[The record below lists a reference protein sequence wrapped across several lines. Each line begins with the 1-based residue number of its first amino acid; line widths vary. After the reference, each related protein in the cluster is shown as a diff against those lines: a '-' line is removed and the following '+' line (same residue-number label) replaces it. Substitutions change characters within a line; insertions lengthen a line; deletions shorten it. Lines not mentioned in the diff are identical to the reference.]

1 MGFDILASGHNLN
14 PMIRNLFAVPAIAAA
29 ALFAAACSKSE
40 RADFV
45 SIGTA
50 PPGGAFFVVGGA
62 ISEVLNAHSE
72 GNRWQVNSESTM
84 GSQENISRLA
94 KGELD
99 LAMSNAAI
107 TYFAVRGEGEW
118 KEKQAVQA
126 VMTLAPN
133 VAMFITTKNSG
144 ITRIADLKGKRVV
157 IGPAGAGFESFVMPI
172 LAAHGL
178 SGSDITALNATQAGA
193 VDMLADGSAAAVFLG
208 GAVPTASISQAATS
222 QDIAFIPF
230 DEEVKEKLIR
240 DYAFFHAASI
250 PGGTY
255 RGLDEDFHGLNVGSM
270 HLITAADQDEDL
282 VYRFTK
288 TLYENREEVVAKHP
302 AGKAIHPANVIRNT
316 GTDFHPGAI
325 RYYKEIGIWKEDAA
339 AE

>member
-1 MGFDILASGHNLN
+1 MKFPRL
-14 PMIRNLFAVPAIAAA
+14 AA
-29 ALFAAACSKSE
+29 ALALLLTACSDSE

-45 SIGTA
+45 SLGTA

-62 ISEVLNAHSE
+62 LSEVLNAHAE
-72 GNRWQVNSESTM
+72 GNNWKVTAESTM

-99 LAMSNAAI
+99 IAMSNAAI

-118 KEKQAVQA
+118 KSKQPVKA

-133 VAMFITTKNSG
+133 VAMFITTKSSG
-144 ITRIADLKGKRVV
+144 ITSIAQLKGKRVV
-157 IGPAGAGFESFVMPI
+157 IGPAGAGFEGFVMPI
-172 LAAHGL
+172 LAAHGVAA
-178 SGSDITALNATQAGA
+178 SDITPLNATQSGA

-208 GAVPTASISQAATS
+208 GAVPTASISQAAAS
-222 QDIAFIPF
+222 QDIVLLPY
-230 DEEVKEKLIR
+230 DEEAKKTLIR
-240 DYAFFHAASI
+240 DYEFFQPATI

-255 RGLDEDFHGLNVGSM
+255 RGVEQDYQGLNVGSM
-270 HLITAADQDEDL
+270 HLITSADQDEDR

-288 TLYENREEVVAKHP
+288 TIYENREEVVAKHP
-302 AGKAIHPANVIRNT
+302 AGKAINPANVIRDT

-325 RYYKEIGIWKEDAA
+325 RYYKEIGIWKESGA